1 MQVKVENNSDG
12 NLTLAVEG
20 SIDTVTAADF
30 EKQVK
35 EALNGAKNLVLDF
48 EKVEYVSSAGLRAI
62 ISLNSIMEEQG
73 KMVVKNVSEDVNEV
87 FEMTG
92 FDEILNIE

>member
-12 NLTLAVEG
+12 NLTISVEG

-35 EALNGAKNLVLDF
+35 DALNGAKNLVLDF

>member
-1 MQVKVENNSDG
+1 MQVNVGNLTDG
-12 NLTLAVEG
+12 NLTVAVEG

-30 EKQVK
+30 EKSVK
-35 EALNGAKNLVLDF
+35 EALNGVKNLVLDF

-62 ISLNSIMEEQG
+62 ISLNSTMEEQG
-73 KMVVKNVSEDVNEV
+73 NMVVKNVSEDVNEV

>member
-12 NLTLAVEG
+12 NLTISVEG

>member
-12 NLTLAVEG
+12 NLTISVEG

-35 EALNGAKNLVLDF
+35 EALNGAKKLVLDF